1 DRVVE
6 AVKEQ
11 VEKFNHVFAPWH
23 MYEPYVELAEK
34 LVEITPGDFEKRVL
48 FFNSGAEAIENAVK
62 AARRYTGRYNIM
74 AFERGFHGRTLFT
87 MGLTSQ
93 VRMYKYGF
101 GLTDIGII
109 RAPYP
114 YEYRCPYK
122 LENSSCA
129 TEYLKRIEEIDRLYA
144 SFDSI
149 AAVVIEPIQG
159 EGGYVVAPPE
169 FMKGLRKICDDNG
182 IVFIDDEVQSGLG
195 RTGKMWAIEHS
206 EVVPDVIASAK
217 TLSGGL
223 VLSATIG
230 KKEIMDATDPGGL
243 GGTFG
248 GNPASCVASLQT

>member
-1 DRVVE
+1 
-6 AVKEQ
+6 
-11 VEKFNHVFAPWH
+11 
-23 MYEPYVELAEK
+23 M
-34 LVEITPGDFEKRVL
+34 
-48 FFNSGAEAIENAVK
+48 K
-62 AARRYTGRYNIM
+62 AARRYTGRYNIV

-109 RAPYP
+109 RVPYP

-122 LENSSCA
+122 LENSNYA

-159 EGGYVVAPPE
+159 EGGYVVAPSE

-182 IVFIDDEVQSGLG
+182 IVFIDDEVQAGLG

-230 KKEIMDATDPGGL
+230 KKEIMDATNPGGL

-248 GNPASCVASLQT
+248 GNPASCVASLQTIKIIEQDKLLDRAVKLGKVAQNRLENNYVIS